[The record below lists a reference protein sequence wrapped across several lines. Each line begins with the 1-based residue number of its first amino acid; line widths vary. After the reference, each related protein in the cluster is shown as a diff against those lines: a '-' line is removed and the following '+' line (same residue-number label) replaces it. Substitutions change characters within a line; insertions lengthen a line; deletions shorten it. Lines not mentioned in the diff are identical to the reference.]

1 MNLFQQGDFLISPD
15 TTPEMLQAK
24 RDRLAALMPQY
35 GKAQYIGEGLGQL
48 FNGIGTGRQN
58 KAMDA
63 FQGDRSAE
71 AAQQFAAATGGPM
84 SILGMRQ
91 QEQPTAFNPD
101 PTAPTTIGN
110 DTMAALG
117 KPSNNGGLQ
126 QGIIETAQA
135 LGIDPAD
142 LATAISYETAGT
154 FDPTKAGPTTQWGQH
169 RGLIQFGEPQA
180 AKYGVDWN
188 DPIGSQLGAN
198 GAVAKYLQDTGVKP
212 GMGMMDIY
220 SAINAGGVGR
230 YGASDANNGG
240 APGTVADKVNSQMAG
255 HRQKAMALLGGEYT
269 PANAGAPTQGQPMQ
283 GGQDMDALLQAQAN
297 PWLTQSQRAVLDG
310 MISQRQSQQAAAEE
324 RYWRQ
329 NDPAYQQGLI
339 KGQLEIDAMRNP
351 APQKRDTQFIK
362 GIGLVDSQTGETVND
377 FGGTGGG
384 SADGTEYG
392 LTPQYGTDKD
402 GNLVLIQLAKDGTA
416 KQTMLPDGVALQKG
430 VEKLDLGTS
439 FQWYNTV
446 TGEAIG
452 EKIPKDN
459 RGAASETAIGAVT
472 GKAEGENIAASE
484 SDVQAAQNALDLIQS
499 LRDDPDRI
507 RGTGVSAM
515 LNGVPGTRGFN
526 YQQKVDQA
534 KGGAFL
540 SAIQQMRGMGALSN
554 NEGSAATAAVARIN
568 TAMTEDAFLAALDD
582 YEKIVKQGMERAKR
596 NGAGQQAAPQA
607 PPQDGTQNND
617 PLGLFQ

>member
-15 TTPEMLQAK
+15 TTPEMLKAK

-35 GKAQYIGEGLGQL
+35 GKAEYIGEGLGQL

-58 KAMDA
+58 KAMDGYE
-63 FQGDRSAE
+63 GDRSAE

-351 APQKRDTQFIK
+351 APEKGTSDMQEYQYAQSQGYKGTFQDYMMDMKKAGATSVNVGGDSAPGLGKLSTDYGYVLDPATGMPKIDTTT
-362 GIGLVDSQTGETVND
+362 GLPTSAPIP
-377 FGGTGGG
+377 G
-384 SADGTEYG
+384 SPAAIDAEKAK
-392 LTPQYGTDKD
+392 LAASVKS
-402 GNLVLIQLAKDGTA
+402 GNAGTA
-416 KQTMLPDGVALQKG
+416 TDIVTTAASRAREAAGMRELGGFGSSLMAAINPYSDSAEVGRQVDVLRANASTENMNAMRAASPTGAAL
-430 VEKLDLGTS
+430 
-439 FQWYNTV
+439 
-446 TGEAIG
+446 
-452 EKIPKDN
+452 
-459 RGAASETAIGAVT
+459 GAASDRDIQLLADKSG
-472 GKAEGENIAASE
+472 
-484 SDVQAAQNALDLIQS
+484 ALDPS
-499 LRDDPDRI
+499 SPTFVRD
-507 RGTGVSAM
+507 
-515 LNGVPGTRGFN
+515 
-526 YQQKVDQA
+526 
-534 KGGAFL
+534 
-540 SAIQQMRGMGALSN
+540 
-554 NEGSAATAAVARIN
+554 
-568 TAMTEDAFLAALDD
+568 LDD
-582 YEKIVKQGMERAKR
+582 YELTLLRIIHGKEAGDLIYEQTRAPQTGATGDTNVPDAEGWIVK
-596 NGAGQQAAPQA
+596 NGVKMRVKQ
-607 PPQDGTQNND
+607 
-617 PLGLFQ
+617 